1 MIFKPYKFFVMK
13 KMAHSIS
20 IVIILIATLTNSCTK
35 NIDDKLPPLTFE
47 GKNTFGCKID
57 GVSWIPKGHHDLGMG
72 YWVPPTGGGLY
83 QKYTNSKFDVY
94 ISANSLW
101 TSMVIYLK
109 NNGSSN
115 YPLARK
121 YNLNEAGCFAGF
133 RSTGGLYTDYIRSGW
148 VELLKVDTVNSI
160 VSGRFEFAAYN
171 YANSTENKITDG
183 RFDFKT
189 H

>member
-1 MIFKPYKFFVMK
+1 MKYITSNCFNMKQLIMPTLFMVTLLFVACK
-13 KMAHSIS
+13 KE
-20 IVIILIATLTNSCTK
+20 LG
-35 NIDDKLPPLTFE
+35 DKLPPLTFE

-57 GVSWIPKGHHDLGMG
+57 GVSWTPKGYHDLGIG

-83 QKYTNSKFDVY
+83 QEYTNSKFDIY
-94 ISANSLW
+94 FSANSLW

-109 NNGSSN
+109 NNGTSN
-115 YPLARK
+115 YPLARI
-121 YNLNEAGCFAGF
+121 YNLNEVGCFAGF
-133 RSTGGLYTDYIRSGW
+133 RSTGGLYSDYIRSGW

-160 VSGRFEFAAYN
+160 VSGRFEFDAFN
-171 YANSTENKITDG
+171 YVNSTENKITEG

>member
-1 MIFKPYKFFVMK
+1 MK
-13 KMAHSIS
+13 YLTSKLFIMKQI
-20 IVIILIATLTNSCTK
+20 IILITVIVTLNLAGCK
-35 NIDDKLPPLTFE
+35 KELGDKLPPLTFE

-57 GVSWIPKGHHDLGMG
+57 GVSWMPKGYHDLGIG

-83 QKYTNSKFDVY
+83 QEYTNSKFDVY

-109 NNGSSN
+109 NDGSSN
-115 YPLARK
+115 YPLVRK
-121 YNLNEAGCFAGF
+121 YNLNEVGCFAGF
-133 RSTGGLYTDYIRSGW
+133 RSTGGLYSDYIRSGW
-148 VELLKVDTVNSI
+148 VELIKVDTVNSI
-160 VSGRFEFAAYN
+160 VSGRFEFDAYN
-171 YANSTENKITDG
+171 YVNSTVNKITEG